1 MTLSGTDFTSAARQ
15 LAVKRRTSQESG
27 GFFFAQVEYGDP
39 LGWFPLA
46 RHKVTW
52 YGARRRHSREAA
64 SCCTY
69 LINDFKQLY
78 FKCPVSGMA
87 RNCSRVSEACS
98 AEAAQSGGGGSA
110 AYTAWTAVLTIHIQL
125 HRRQKGP
132 QVAVVTAA
140 RPLHNFSPPLCT
152 TICTTSTWT
161 SSYPRLY
168 LPGHALP
175 TTER

>member
-27 GFFFAQVEYGDP
+27 GFFFCAGRIRRSTWLISTGEAQSNV
-39 LGWFPLA
+39 
-46 RHKVTW
+46 V
-52 YGARRRHSREAA
+52 RRAVAHSWEAA

-87 RNCSRVSEACS
+87 RNCSRVSEACG
-98 AEAAQSGGGGSA
+98 AEAAQSGGGGA
-110 AYTAWTAVLTIHIQL
+110 AYTARTAVLTIHIQL

>member
-52 YGARRRHSREAA
+52 YVARRHTVERLHHAVPTSSMISSNSTLNVPLVAWREIALAFRRRAA
-64 SCCTY
+64 R
-69 LINDFKQLY
+69 K
-78 FKCPVSGMA
+78 
-87 RNCSRVSEACS
+87 RRRV
-98 AEAAQSGGGGSA
+98 AAAA
-110 AYTAWTAVLTIHIQL
+110 AYAARTAVLTIHIQL

-175 TTER
+175 TT

>member
-1 MTLSGTDFTSAARQ
+1 MRLWATAATAQRRLHHAVPTSSMISSNSTLNVPLVAWREIA
-15 LAVKRRTSQESG
+15 LAFRRRE
-27 GFFFAQVEYGDP
+27 P
-39 LGWFPLA
+39 
-46 RHKVTW
+46 
-52 YGARRRHSREAA
+52 RRRHRRAIV
-64 SCCTY
+64 T
-69 LINDFKQLY
+69 LRGK
-78 FKCPVSGMA
+78 
-87 RNCSRVSEACS
+87 R
-98 AEAAQSGGGGSA
+98 SA
-110 AYTAWTAVLTIHIQL
+110 AAAYSAWTAVLTIHIQL

-175 TTER
+175 TT